1 MRLGTRLAF
10 TLLTLLASAPHALPQ
25 DSKAPSPAA
34 AAPPAAQAAK
44 RAVASSPAALALAR
58 AALKALGGDSFLK
71 MTSLVI
77 HGGVDITGPSS
88 VQALPAKFVIITSG
102 ESCRVDLQTPLFRL
116 QQVYDGRDNFVN
128 LPGMNMPPLTKFG
141 LNLLTKLDVPGYSV
155 TELPEKKRQKGF
167 RITDPEGSFTDFYM
181 DATSGQIVSYTIH
194 TNLQTAGGK
203 VSQVELAI
211 EHKKMQM
218 VDGVLVPFVFSQR
231 IDTPQGSF
239 FAEYKVKAAKLNQP
253 ISSKVF
259 TVPKPR

>member
-10 TLLTLLASAPHALPQ
+10 TLLTLLAAAPNARPQ
-25 DSKAPSPAA
+25 TAKV
-34 AAPPAAQAAK
+34 APPAAQAAK
-44 RAVASSPAALALAR
+44 EARASSSSALTLAR
-58 AALKALGGDSFLK
+58 TALKAQGGDSFLK

-77 HGGVDITGPSS
+77 HGGVDITGPGS
-88 VQALPAKFVIITSG
+88 VQTLPAKFVIITSG
-102 ESCRVDLQTPLFRL
+102 ESCRIDLQTPLFRL

-128 LPGMNMPPLTKFG
+128 LPGVNMPPLTKYG
-141 LNLLTKLDVPGYSV
+141 LNLLTKLDAPGYSV

-167 RITDPEGSFTDFYM
+167 RITDPEGNFTDFYM
-181 DATSGQIVSYTIH
+181 DATSGQVVSYTIH
-194 TNLQTAGGK
+194 TSLQTTSGK
-203 VSQVELAI
+203 VTQLELAI

-259 TVPKPR
+259 TVPKTR